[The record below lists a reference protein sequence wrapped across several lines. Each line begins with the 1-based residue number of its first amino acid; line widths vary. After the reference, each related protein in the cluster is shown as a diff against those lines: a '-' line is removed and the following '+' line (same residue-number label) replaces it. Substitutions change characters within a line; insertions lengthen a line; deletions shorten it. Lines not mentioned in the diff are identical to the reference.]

1 MDETP
6 EEGPREVAAAL
17 NQLTIGMA
25 RYLLSDRQ
33 DMSLTTAGAL
43 SRMERE
49 GPVRLTALA
58 AAEGIAQPSMTVLVQ
73 RLEAQGLATR
83 VGHPEDGRV
92 RLVAI
97 TDAGRELM
105 VERRRAQSARVA
117 GLLAALPEEDVQAG
131 RSPAHGPAHRPADGL
146 AVPQPGVPGAGQ
158 PLILRAALLGVLS
171 CRRDLLRCP
180 VAPRARRAPV
190 LAPAL

>member
-1 MDETP
+1 MSDMNEGMGETP

-17 NQLTIGMA
+17 SQLAIRMA

-33 DMSLTTAGAL
+33 GMSLTTAGAL
-43 SRMERE
+43 SRLERE
-49 GPVRLTALA
+49 GPIRLTALA

-83 VGHPEDGRV
+83 VGHSEDGRV

-105 VERRRAQSARVA
+105 VERRRAQSARVV
-117 GLLAALPEEDVQAG
+117 GLLAALPERDVQALG
-131 RSPAHGPAHRPADGL
+131 EALRTALPIVARL
-146 AVPQPGVPGAGQ
+146 VQAVPQPGVPGG
-158 PLILRAALLGVLS
+158 GT
-171 CRRDLLRCP
+171 
-180 VAPRARRAPV
+180 AP
-190 LAPAL
+190 

>member
-17 NQLTIGMA
+17 NQLTTGMV

-33 DMSLTTAGAL
+33 GMSLTTAAAL
-43 SRMERE
+43 NRLEQE
-49 GPVRLTALA
+49 GPIRLTALA

-83 VGHPEDGRV
+83 VGHSEDGRV

-97 TDAGRELM
+97 TDAGRALM
-105 VERRRAQSARVA
+105 AERRSAQSARVA
-117 GLLAALPEEDVQAG
+117 DLLAALPEHDVRALGEAMRTALPIVQRMVQA
-131 RSPAHGPAHRPADGL
+131 A
-146 AVPQPGVPGAGQ
+146 PQPGVPGG
-158 PLILRAALLGVLS
+158 GS
-171 CRRDLLRCP
+171 
-180 VAPRARRAPV
+180 AP
-190 LAPAL
+190 

>member
-6 EEGPREVAAAL
+6 EEGLREVAAAL
-17 NQLTIGMA
+17 SQLTIGMA

-33 DMSLTTAGAL
+33 GMSLTTAGTL
-43 SRMERE
+43 NRLERE
-49 GPVRLTALA
+49 GPIRLTALA

-83 VGHPEDGRV
+83 VGHSEDGRV

-105 VERRRAQSARVA
+105 VERRRAQSARVV
-117 GLLAALPEEDVQAG
+117 GLLAALPEQDVQALG
-131 RSPAHGPAHRPADGL
+131 EALCTTLPIVERML
-146 AVPQPGVPGAGQ
+146 QAVPQPGAPGG
-158 PLILRAALLGVLS
+158 GS
-171 CRRDLLRCP
+171 
-180 VAPRARRAPV
+180 AP
-190 LAPAL
+190 